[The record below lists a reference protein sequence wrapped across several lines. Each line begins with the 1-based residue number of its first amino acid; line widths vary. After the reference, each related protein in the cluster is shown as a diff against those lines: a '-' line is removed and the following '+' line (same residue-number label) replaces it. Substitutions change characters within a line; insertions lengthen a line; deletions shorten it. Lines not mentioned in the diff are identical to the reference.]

1 MQMMAESSQV
11 PWDLR
16 LMGLGI
22 VLQGIPWIHLAGK
35 IPFSDIGIVIIA
47 VSMLPRLFRG
57 GMAISFADDRDALVV
72 IMSAAAGVLAI
83 AASIFW
89 TPLVDTA
96 IKLFVRDM
104 LVVMMMAYLYLTLR
118 EIEHRTL
125 IRFIGNA
132 LFAGAILFTVAAFIS
147 MAQQGKNIAEI
158 YRGAILSGDPNA
170 VQAQFFN
177 RLFNPDGSYENAQG
191 RHTIFL
197 FFSAGAILIWLR
209 MQSLPSH
216 AAKGFLLAQLA
227 FLVIWVIASL
237 SRQACLI
244 IAVFAAAVV
253 VCGRISAWA
262 SLSLMTL
269 SALAITAAVV
279 SPAGD
284 LARAKFLDD
293 VINNPR
299 ITQHSETLETIR
311 RGGIYGVGSGVTVY
325 GSQEDYYAHNLI
337 VHSIHQSG
345 VIGFAGA
352 IMAFFSLAMFIL
364 REGVKSLFNPDT
376 GLRIA
381 GTACIVLATIP
392 MSRYL
397 FGVRGSLEMASALSM
412 TMALLIERSVRIR
425 GRLRAVSVIDEDD
438 EEWDDDVEDD
448 YTVENQPASLL
459 SR

>member
-1 MQMMAESSQV
+1 MAESSQV
-11 PWDLR
+11 PFDLR

-22 VLQGIPWIHLAGK
+22 MLQGIPWIFVAGK
-35 IPFSDIGIVIIA
+35 IPFSDVGIVLMAI
-47 VSMLPRLFRG
+47 SMLPRLLRN
-57 GMAISFADDRDALVV
+57 GMTISYSDDRNALVV
-72 IMSAAAGVLAI
+72 IMSAAIGVSAI
-83 AASIFW
+83 ASSVFW

-96 IKLFVRDM
+96 AKLFARDM
-104 LVVMMMAYLYLTLR
+104 LVVMVMAYLYLTLR
-118 EIEHRTL
+118 EIEHRTV
-125 IRFIGNA
+125 IRLIGNA
-132 LFAGAILFTVAAFIS
+132 IFAGAVLFTIAAFIS

-177 RLFNPDGSYENAQG
+177 RLFNPDGSYEKAQG

-197 FFSAGAILIWLR
+197 LFSAGAILIWFR

-216 AAKGFLLAQLA
+216 AAKGLLLTQLA
-227 FLVIWVIASL
+227 FLVLWVIASL

-244 IAVFAAAVV
+244 IAIFSAAVV

-262 SLSLMTL
+262 SLSLVTI
-269 SALAITAAVV
+269 SVLAVTAAIV

-284 LARAKFLDD
+284 LARAKFVDD

-299 ITQHSETLETIR
+299 ITQHSETLDTIR

-325 GSQEDYYAHNLI
+325 GSQDDYYAHNLL

-345 VIGFAGA
+345 VIGFVGA
-352 IMAFFSLAMFIL
+352 VMAFLSLAFFIM
-364 REGVKSLFNPDT
+364 REVIKALLNHDS

-392 MSRYL
+392 MSRYM

-412 TMALLIERSVRIR
+412 TLALLIERDTRIK
-425 GRLRAVSVIDEDD
+425 GRLRTVSVFDEDD
-438 EEWDDDVEDD
+438 EDEGTDKMDEDYAVD
-448 YTVENQPASLL
+448 NRVTSLF
-459 SR
+459 SQ